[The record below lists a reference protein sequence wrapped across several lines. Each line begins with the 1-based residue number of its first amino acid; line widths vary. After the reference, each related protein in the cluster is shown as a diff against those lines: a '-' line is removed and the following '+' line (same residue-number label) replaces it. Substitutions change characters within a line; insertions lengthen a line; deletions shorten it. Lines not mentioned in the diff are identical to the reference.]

1 MSQVQEQEGFTVVG
15 LSKVVKN
22 DDPSAIGA
30 LWEAF
35 HSNDIRTKVGAD
47 ASEQVYCVYHDYE
60 GGLTDPYRM
69 TIGYRTSSA
78 DAPEGLHRADVPS
91 QPVVTYEVKGPQ
103 PQSLISQWQAIWGG
117 DLDRTYLADYDV
129 YDAADPEAVSVKVG
143 VRTELS
149 LPVQT
154 LV

>member
-1 MSQVQEQEGFTVVG
+1 MSHVNEQEGFTVVG

-22 DDPSAIGA
+22 DDPSAIGV

-47 ASEQVYCVYHDYE
+47 ASENVYCVYHDYE
-60 GGLTDPYRM
+60 GGFMDPYRM

-78 DAPEGLHRADVPS
+78 EVPEGLHRAVVPRQS
-91 QPVVTYEVKGPQ
+91 VVKYEVKGPQ
-103 PQSLISQWQAIWGG
+103 PQSLISQWQAIWNG
-117 DLDRTYLADYDV
+117 DLSRSYLADYDV

-143 VRTELS
+143 VRC
-149 LPVQT
+149 
-154 LV
+154 